1 MIKKVLILCLVLGS
15 SLMAEF
21 KSIGIQEFEKLKNEG
36 AVIFDIRRPD
46 EWQATGIIEGSI
58 KLMFFDAM
66 GGHDLRRWLIEFEKH
81 VSSKSQAVVLV
92 CAHANRTKVVGK
104 FLSDELGMEYVYDL
118 EGGIEY
124 GWIDKGKTTIRK

>member
-1 MIKKVLILCLVLGS
+1 MIKKVLILCLVLGN

-21 KSIGIQEFEKLKNEG
+21 KSIGIEEFEKLKNEG
-36 AVIFDIRRPD
+36 VVVFDIRRPD
-46 EWQATGIIEGSI
+46 EWKATGIIDGSI
-58 KLMFFDAM
+58 KHMFFDAQ
-66 GGHDLRRWLIEFEKH
+66 GGHDLRRWLLKFEKY
-81 VSSKSQAVVLV
+81 VSSKSQPVILV

-124 GWIDKGKTTIRK
+124 GWLNKGKTTVKE